1 MKPMTPNR
9 PYLLQAYYDWLKDND
24 LTPHVVV
31 DAYVPGTQ
39 VPQQYVKDGQ
49 IVLNITST
57 AVGNLQIGHDFIE
70 FNARFGGVPQ
80 QVVLPMAAIVAIYAR
95 ENGAGTVFDM
105 EDAYQVDAESEAA
118 GLSVVKPE
126 KATLTDTKSALSSV
140 ESSFSETPAVD
151 SSSDKT
157 SPDPEPKRR
166 GHLTLVK

>member
-1 MKPMTPNR
+1 LM
-9 PYLLQAYYDWLKDND
+9 DNE

-49 IVLNITST
+49 IVLNITAS

-70 FNARFGGVPQ
+70 FSARFGGVPQ

-105 EDAYQVDAESEAA
+105 EEAYQLEDESVEAGLTVVEEAA
-118 GLSVVKPE
+118 DEPV
-126 KATLTDTKSALSSV
+126 LT
-140 ESSFSETPAVD
+140 EETPQA
-151 SSSDKT
+151 
-157 SPDPEPKRR
+157 PEPKRR

>member
-9 PYLLQAYYDWLKDND
+9 PYLLQAYYDWLMDNE

-49 IVLNITST
+49 IVLNITSS

-105 EDAYQVDAESEAA
+105 EEAYEVGDESEEA
-118 GLSVVKPE
+118 GLSVVQPE
-126 KATLTDTKSALSSV
+126 VAETLDSTSDSAPVDTFVTDKV
-140 ESSFSETPAVD
+140 
-151 SSSDKT
+151 
-157 SPDPEPKRR
+157 PEPKRR
-166 GHLTLVK
+166 SHLTLVK

>member
-9 PYLLQAYYDWLKDND
+9 PYLLQAYYDWLMDNN

-31 DAYVPGTQ
+31 DAFVAGTQ

-70 FNARFGGVPQ
+70 FNARFGGVSQ

-95 ENGAGTVFDM
+95 ENGAGTVFDT
-105 EDAYQVDAESEAA
+105 EDAYQIEAEEAV
-118 GLSVVKPE
+118 LSIVEESKVEDLPTSKVE
-126 KATLTDTKSALSSV
+126 DEQLT
-140 ESSFSETPAVD
+140 
-151 SSSDKT
+151 
-157 SPDPEPKRR
+157 RR
-166 GHLTLVK
+166 SHLTLVK

>member
-1 MKPMTPNR
+1 MSMTPNR
-9 PYLLQAYYDWLKDND
+9 PYLLQAYYDWLMDNE

-49 IVLNITST
+49 IVLNITSS
-57 AVGNLQIGHDFIE
+57 AVDNLQIGREYIE

-95 ENGAGTVFDM
+95 ENGAGTVFDL
-105 EDAYQVDAESEAA
+105 EDGYQLEDEELES
-118 GLSVVKPE
+118 GLSVVKE
-126 KATLTDTKSALSSV
+126 AKDELVTED
-140 ESSFSETPAVD
+140 AVD
-151 SSSDKT
+151 D
-157 SPDPEPKRR
+157 SPKVSEPKRR